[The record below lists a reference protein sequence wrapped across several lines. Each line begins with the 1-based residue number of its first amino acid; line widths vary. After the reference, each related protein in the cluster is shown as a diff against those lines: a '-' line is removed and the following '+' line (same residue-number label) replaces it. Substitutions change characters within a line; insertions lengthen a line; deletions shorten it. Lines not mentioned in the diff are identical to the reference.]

1 MEQRPKED
9 GDMGTMKGQS
19 RRRRRYSPAEAVA
32 DRLRERILSGEVPDG
47 GTLPKLEQLTE
58 EFGVSLA
65 SVREAC
71 RILETEG
78 LLSVIRGNVG
88 GAVAHVPAPGQAAY
102 TLGLVLEARAVA
114 IDDVAAAIERLEPSC
129 AELCAERVDRASTVL
144 PSLRDAQAELATC
157 IDRGDGR
164 GAALAARR
172 WHEALV
178 ANCGNETTVVLLGTV
193 AALRT
198 AHVQRNA
205 DSLAARGVSLSDE
218 LSLAVHA
225 EHEHIQ
231 SLIEAGDAAGAAAAA
246 RAHLHT
252 ARIHPPSEHDDDDN
266 SLVRASA
273 VRDRL
278 YD

>member
-1 MEQRPKED
+1 
-9 GDMGTMKGQS
+9 MGTTKGQT

-47 GTLPKLEQLTE
+47 GMLPKLEQLTE

-78 LLSVIRGNVG
+78 LLSVLRGNVG
-88 GAVAHVPAPGQAAY
+88 GAVVHVPTPGQAAY
-102 TLGLVLEARAVA
+102 TLGLVLEARTVTT
-114 IDDVAAAIERLEPSC
+114 DDVAAAVERLEPIC
-129 AELCAERVDRASTVL
+129 AELCTERTDRADTVL
-144 PSLRDAQAELATC
+144 PALRDAQQDLASC

-178 ANCGNETTVVLLGTV
+178 ANCGNETTVVLLGTL

-198 AHVQRNA
+198 AQVQRNA
-205 DSLAARGVSLSDE
+205 DSLAARGVSLSAE
-218 LSLAVHA
+218 LSRAVYA

-231 SLIEAGDAAGAAAAA
+231 ALIEAGDASGAAAAA

-252 ARIHPPSEHDDDDN
+252 ARIHPPSEFEEDN
-266 SLVRASA
+266 ALVRASA

-278 YD
+278 YE